1 MREAALRATLDALAD
16 DGLGA
21 ITMTEV
27 ARRAGVHATS
37 LIRRWGTVEAMA
49 LDALLSFSLDRLPVP
64 DTGELRGDLTLF
76 AESLVRYL
84 HSPEGAALA
93 HTMATV
99 DDDAQIS
106 SARGSFWSARLA
118 EARVMVDRAV
128 DRGEVPAGTDPGVV
142 LETLI
147 APLHFR
153 HLLTRRALDSEVI
166 ASTVD
171 IILHGISAPQTGRKE
186 TESDMHPPG
195 P

>member
-1 MREAALRATLDALAD
+1 MRQAALRATLDALAD

-21 ITMTEV
+21 VTMAEV
-27 ARRAGVHATS
+27 ARRAGVHASS

-49 LDALLSFSLDRLPVP
+49 LDALLAFSLDRLPVP
-64 DTGELRGDLTLF
+64 DTGGLREDLTLF
-76 AESLVRYL
+76 AEGLVRYL
-84 HSPEGAALA
+84 HSSQGSALA
-93 HTMATV
+93 RMMVTV

-106 SARGSFWSARLA
+106 SSRGSFWGARLA
-118 EARVMVDRAV
+118 EARVMVDRAI
-128 DRGEVPAGTDPGVV
+128 DRGEVPTGTDPGVV

-171 IILHGISAPQTGRKE
+171 IVLHGICARHMGASG
-186 TESDMHPPG
+186 SDRFEQC
-195 P
+195 